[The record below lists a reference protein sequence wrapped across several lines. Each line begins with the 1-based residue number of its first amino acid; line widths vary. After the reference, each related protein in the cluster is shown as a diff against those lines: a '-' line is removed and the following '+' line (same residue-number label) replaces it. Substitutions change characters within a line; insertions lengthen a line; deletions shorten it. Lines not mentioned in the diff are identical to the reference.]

1 MHRNFSHDG
10 APVRTALLLA
20 AGIGSRLSPLT
31 DSTPKCLVEVNR
43 IPILERLMRSLQSN
57 GFKHLLVVTGHLS
70 EVIQDYLGDRY
81 ADIEITYVHSPRYK
95 TTNNIYSLWLAGK
108 MIDEPFLLIE
118 SDLVFQP
125 ERLKPMLQP
134 DRIAVSKMLPWMN
147 GTTVT
152 LNDSQ
157 QLDAFWLDTVN
168 CNESSHFKT
177 VNIYSFSRRTW
188 RLIWERLDQ
197 HVSAK
202 KVEGYYESVFAE
214 MVSEGTIT
222 FAPVFF
228 NADRWYE
235 IDTHEDL
242 SAAEEMF
249 PGTSVVPVDMG
260 KSLLPLR
267 KLAGI
272 RPPDVVDMKQRS
284 IQGEAMRPS
293 LSLVTSN

>member
-1 MHRNFSHDG
+1 MHKNLSHDG

-134 DRIAVSKMLPWMN
+134 DRIAVSKML
-147 GTTVT
+147 
-152 LNDSQ
+152 
-157 QLDAFWLDTVN
+157 
-168 CNESSHFKT
+168 
-177 VNIYSFSRRTW
+177 
-188 RLIWERLDQ
+188 ERAGLSLQD
-197 HVSAK
+197 
-202 KVEGYYESVFAE
+202 FD
-214 MVSEGTIT
+214 
-222 FAPVFF
+222 F
-228 NADRWYE
+228 YE
-235 IDTHEDL
+235 IHEAF
-242 SAAEEMF
+242 AAQVLCTLKAWEDSDYCKENLGRDAPLGAVERAKLNVKGSSLAVGHPF
-249 PGTSVVPVDMG
+249 AATGARIIGVLAKLLAENGGRGLISICTAGGMG
-260 KSLLPLR
+260 VCAILEAA
-267 KLAGI
+267 AG
-272 RPPDVVDMKQRS
+272 
-284 IQGEAMRPS
+284 
-293 LSLVTSN
+293 N